1 MYLPI
6 PYDFPLHFPL
16 PDKLV
21 HFHRQ
26 HQRTPIT
33 PSVKPRDRLRDFL
46 RQILVH
52 EMPCLG
58 KDLELIFA
66 LHLGDGQGFVE
77 AVCAGEDEEFGDGG
91 RRGEEFGA
99 EV

>member
-1 MYLPI
+1 
-6 PYDFPLHFPL
+6 
-16 PDKLV
+16 
-21 HFHRQ
+21 
-26 HQRTPIT
+26 
-33 PSVKPRDRLRDFL
+33 
-46 RQILVH
+46 VH